1 MQIATVAQPLMSSSS
16 SKPLA
21 PSSGSRPDV
30 QVKSEGRMRP
40 GDSGAYSGAGYP
52 GAARIQPT
60 SQGAQARTSGD
71 ALPDVM
77 MIHSDL
83 EEEDDPRL

>member
-1 MQIATVAQPLMSSSS
+1 MQIATVAQPLTSSS

-40 GDSGAYSGAGYP
+40 DDGAGYP
-52 GAARIQPT
+52 GVARIQPT
-60 SQGAQARTSGD
+60 SQGAQARTSWDG
-71 ALPDVM
+71 LPDVM

>member
-1 MQIATVAQPLMSSSS
+1 M
-16 SKPLA
+16 
-21 PSSGSRPDV
+21 RPD
-30 QVKSEGRMRP
+30 
-40 GDSGAYSGAGYP
+40 DGAGYP

-60 SQGAQARTSGD
+60 SQGAQAPTPWG

-83 EEEDDPRL
+83 DEEDDPPL